1 MTETPDLTLRQW
13 FGKLIRGQHHLAI
26 GGEDDP
32 YLLRWYLIPRNK
44 RLNIYLHQFIRSDDD
59 RALHDHPWWF
69 WSFVLAGH
77 YYEHRADGRRIKR
90 HWASIAYRA
99 AKTRHRVEL
108 PKSNDPMSLLER
120 EDCCWT
126 IVVTGPEPATGGSGA
141 PEADSSSPN
150 RVKPAPSTSTDSYR
164 TPLGAPPDAANH
176 SPEHSTPV
184 MDSGIGCSDHDHH
197 SGSSAARCG

>member
-13 FGKLIRGQHHLAI
+13 FGKLIRGQHHIAI

-32 YLLRWYLIPRNK
+32 YMLRWYLIPRNK

-77 YYEHRADGRRIKR
+77 YYEHREDGKRIKR
-90 HWASIAYRA
+90 HWLSMAYRA

-126 IVVTGPEPATGGSGA
+126 IVITGPRTRDWGFWCPAGRFIMNQHG
-141 PEADSSSPN
+141 
-150 RVKPAPSTSTDSYR
+150 VTSTLDVERFIPHSDWGAAGCGEPFTGILRAR
-164 TPLGAPPDAANH
+164 TPFWNRGA
-176 SPEHSTPV
+176 
-184 MDSGIGCSDHDHH
+184 
-197 SGSSAARCG
+197 RR

>member
-1 MTETPDLTLRQW
+1 MTETSPDLTLRQW

-32 YLLRWYLIPRNK
+32 YLLRWYLIPRN
-44 RLNIYLHQFIRSDDD
+44 RHLNIYLHQFIRSDDD

-90 HWASIAYRA
+90 HWLSVAYRA
-99 AKTRHRVEL
+99 ATTRHRVEL
-108 PKSNDPMSLLER
+108 PRSNDPMSLLER

-126 IVVTGPEPATGGSGA
+126 VVVTGPRTRDWGFWCPGGRFLFMEGGNSSTLEVDRFIPHTDWGAAGCGEPFTGTFHARNGLW
-141 PEADSSSPN
+141 N
-150 RVKPAPSTSTDSYR
+150 RVQRP
-164 TPLGAPPDAANH
+164 
-176 SPEHSTPV
+176 
-184 MDSGIGCSDHDHH
+184 
-197 SGSSAARCG
+197 

>member
-126 IVVTGPEPATGGSGA
+126 IVVTGPRTRDWGFWCPGGRFIITERGETRTLDVDRFIPHTAWGAAGCGEPFTGTFHA
-141 PEADSSSPN
+141 
-150 RVKPAPSTSTDSYR
+150 R
-164 TPLGAPPDAANH
+164 TPFWNRGA
-176 SPEHSTPV
+176 
-184 MDSGIGCSDHDHH
+184 
-197 SGSSAARCG
+197 RR

>member
-126 IVVTGPEPATGGSGA
+126 IVVTGPRTRDWGFWVPRRPIHHHRAGRNQHPRRRPVHPAHRLGRRRMRRTIHRHIPRSHTNLEAGA
-141 PEADSSSPN
+141 RP
-150 RVKPAPSTSTDSYR
+150 
-164 TPLGAPPDAANH
+164 
-176 SPEHSTPV
+176 
-184 MDSGIGCSDHDHH
+184 
-197 SGSSAARCG
+197 